1 MVHGMLGLL
10 TNKLLI
16 ILLLLFAT
24 RRAERWIPADPVLP
38 TADVSV
44 EYKLIALRLLFGVSA
59 APYCQAASVALVNA
73 LGGGIVVLPSGSWW
87 FPFSVLTYLVI
98 FDLQQ
103 YAIHR
108 LAHRSAFFW
117 SMHSLHHSARVVT
130 VTSSTRHFWLE
141 EVAGVAI
148 GLPIGLALRVPVE
161 ILIVAAPLRSII
173 IALAHTNVRA
183 SYGPISL
190 LITGPQYHRIHHS
203 NRPEHIDKNF
213 AELFPLWD
221 VIFGTAWRPK
231 PHEFPTTGLMSGEVP
246 AGFVDLLVW
255 PVRHRFARSQTMIET
270 INAGSERHEQPTET
284 AFAQRQIPRRQT

>member
-1 MVHGMLGLL
+1 MGDFGVVHAMFGLLTNKLMLGLL

-16 ILLLLFAT
+16 ILLLLFVA
-24 RRAERWIPADPVLP
+24 RRAERWIPADPTHP
-38 TADVSV
+38 TADISSD
-44 EYKLIALRLLFGVSA
+44 YKLIALRLLFGVSA

-73 LGGGIVVLPSGSWW
+73 LGGGIVILSSEGWW
-87 FPFSVLTYLVI
+87 FPVSLLTYLVI

-103 YAIHR
+103 YALHR

-130 VTSSTRHFWLE
+130 VTSSARHFWFE
-141 EVAGVAI
+141 EVFGVAL

-183 SYGPISL
+183 GYGFFSL

-203 NRPEHIDKNF
+203 SRPEHVDKNF

-221 VIFGTAWRPK
+221 VIFGTVWRPK
-231 PHEFPTTGLMSGEVP
+231 PDEFPETGLVGGDVP
-246 AGFVDLLVW
+246 AGFVDLIVW
-255 PVRHRFARSQTMIET
+255 PVRHRFAR
-270 INAGSERHEQPTET
+270 AVKR
-284 AFAQRQIPRRQT
+284 

>member
-1 MVHGMLGLL
+1 MLHAMLGLL

-16 ILLLLFAT
+16 ILLLLLAA
-24 RRAERWIPADPVLP
+24 RRAERWIPADPTPP
-38 TADVSV
+38 TPDIFA

-73 LGGGIVVLPSGSWW
+73 LGGGIVVLPSEGWW
-87 FPFSVLTYLVI
+87 FSLSLLTYLVI

-103 YAIHR
+103 YAVHR

-130 VTSSTRHFWLE
+130 VTSSARHFWIE
-141 EVAGVAI
+141 EVFGVAL
-148 GLPIGLALRVPVE
+148 GLPIGLALKVPVE
-161 ILIVAAPLRSII
+161 ILIVAAPFRSLIV
-173 IALAHTNVRA
+173 ALAHTNVRA
-183 SYGPISL
+183 GYGFFSL

-203 NRPEHIDKNF
+203 SRPEHLDKNF

-231 PHEFPTTGLMSGEVP
+231 PGEYPATGLVGGDMP
-246 AGFVDLLVW
+246 AGFVDLIVW
-255 PVRHRFARSQTMIET
+255 PVRQRFAR
-270 INAGSERHEQPTET
+270 AVKR
-284 AFAQRQIPRRQT
+284 

>member
-1 MVHGMLGLL
+1 MVHAMLGLL

-24 RRAERWIPADPVLP
+24 RRAERWIPADPTPP
-38 TADVSV
+38 TDDVSTD
-44 EYKLIALRLLFGVSA
+44 YKLIALRLLFGVSV

-73 LGGGIVVLPSGSWW
+73 LGGGIVVLPSDSWW
-87 FPFSVLTYLVI
+87 FPFSLLTYLVI

-103 YAIHR
+103 YAMHR

-141 EVAGVAI
+141 EIAGVAM
-148 GLPIGLALRVPVE
+148 GLPVGLALRVPVE

-231 PHEFPTTGLMSGEVP
+231 PHEFPTTGLLSGEVP

-270 INAGSERHEQPTET
+270 INAGSERQEPE
-284 AFAQRQIPRRQT
+284 AGSA